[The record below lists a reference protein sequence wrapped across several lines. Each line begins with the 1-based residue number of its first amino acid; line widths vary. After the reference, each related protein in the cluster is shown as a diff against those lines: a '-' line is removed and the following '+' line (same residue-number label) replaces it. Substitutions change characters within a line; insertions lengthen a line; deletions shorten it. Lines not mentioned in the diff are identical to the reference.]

1 MDFRDIKLIEN
12 IINNYKLNNS
22 INQLSKAF
30 KEKITTT
37 TTKKTDDFHFCQKRE

>member
-37 TTKKTDDFHFCQKRE
+37 TKKKNR